1 MANLGKIIY
10 GKQFQ
15 QEQRTENISPH
26 GSPEMREYWG
36 ENYED
41 EKIRN
46 ELNNKFSLNM
56 QIGNYLNFGFDGRF
70 NYTFR
75 PFGCPTIKENKQNG
89 PNTYRQ
95 QYLVEKTGNIK
106 DKCKLADIE
115 TFLLIAGFI
124 GHSI

>member
-1 MANLGKIIY
+1 
-10 GKQFQ
+10 
-15 QEQRTENISPH
+15 ISPH
-26 GSPEMREYWG
+26 GSPEMQEYWG

-56 QIGNYLNFGFDGRF
+56 QIGNHLNFGSDEKF

-75 PFGCPTIKENKQNG
+75 PFGCPTIEKNKQDG

-106 DKCKLADIE
+106 DNGKLADIE
-115 TFLLIAGFI
+115 TFLLTAGFI